1 MALAAEITKIIAVED
16 SSSSLNNKYF
26 LINAVITDTT
36 VNVGYKTVQYYV
48 WMNVGSAGSDPS
60 VSGATGVEVTFA
72 ADASASTVATAVKNK
87 LDATTGFSA
96 LVGGGGFA
104 GSDAI
109 ITVTNAN
116 RGSVT
121 DASDNNTGFT
131 ISTTTQG
138 TGQLTGNIKYPDNQ
152 ILYYIRGDHL
162 SLVTTYSS
170 SAETRTSRKAYQA
183 IDHNMVNGMLVHYYG
198 NPKRVTAITDTPDVD
213 NLFHSAI
220 VDYVKKCLYMD
231 RAGSTGDANRSQ
243 VAMGMMAQHERKFNN
258 AIKKYGNRKR
268 SKTGGTRAIVP
279 ANFT

>member
-1 MALAAEITKIIAVED
+1 MALVAEVTKVTTVAD

-26 LINAVITDTT
+26 LINAVNTDTT

-60 VSGATGVEVTFA
+60 VSGATGVEVTFS
-72 ADASASTVATAVKNK
+72 ADANAATVATAVSNK
-87 LDATTGFSA
+87 ITALSGFSTA
-96 LVGGGGFA
+96 ISASGGVDKLITITNANA
-104 GSDAI
+104 GA
-109 ITVTNAN
+109 VTNASDT
-116 RGSVT
+116 GS
-121 DASDNNTGFT
+121 TGFT
-131 ISTTTQG
+131 ITTSTEG
-138 TGQLTGNIKYPDNQ
+138 TGQLTGNIKYPESQ

-170 SAETRTSRKAYQA
+170 SAETRTARKAYQA
-183 IDHNMVNGMLVHYYG
+183 IDHNMVNGMLIHYYG

-243 VAMGMMAQHERKFNN
+243 VAMNMMVQHERKFNN

-268 SKTGGTRAIVP
+268 SKTGGTRAVVP
-279 ANFT
+279 ADFK

>member
-1 MALAAEITKIIAVED
+1 MALAAEITRVVTVAD

-26 LINAVITDTT
+26 LINAINTDTT

-72 ADASASTVATAVKNK
+72 ADASAPTVATAVKNK

-96 LVGGGGFA
+96 SVGVGA
-104 GSDAI
+104 GNDNI
-109 ITVTNAN
+109 VTVTNTN

-131 ISTTTQG
+131 VSTTTQG
-138 TGQLTGNIKYPDNQ
+138 TGQLTGNVKYPENQ

-170 SAETRTSRKAYQA
+170 SAETRTARKAYQA
-183 IDHNMVNGMLVHYYG
+183 IDHNMVNGMLIHYYG

-243 VAMGMMAQHERKFNN
+243 VAMNMMVQHERKFNN

-268 SKTGGTRAIVP
+268 SKTGGTRAVVP
-279 ANFT
+279 ADFK

>member
-1 MALAAEITKIIAVED
+1 MALVAEVTTITCRPDE
-16 SSSSLNNKYF
+16 SGSLQSKYF
-26 LINAVITDTT
+26 FINTVEVDTT
-36 VNVGYKTVQYYV
+36 INVGYKIVEYYV
-48 WMNVGSAGSDPS
+48 WMDVSSGGSDPAI
-60 VSGATGVEVTFA
+60 SGKTGIEVDIATDNNA
-72 ADASASTVATAVKNK
+72 ATVATAVKNA
-87 LDATTGFSA
+87 LHALANFSA
-96 LVGGGGFA
+96 TIDSNVV
-104 GSDAI
+104 
-109 ITVTNAN
+109 TVTNAN
-116 RGSVT
+116 KGAVT
-121 DASDNNTGFT
+121 DASDNNTNNA
-131 ISTTTQG
+131 IAVTTQG
-138 TGQLTGNIKYPDNQ
+138 TGQLTGNIKYPEDQ
-152 ILYYIRGDHL
+152 VLYFIRGDHL

-170 SAETRTSRKAYQA
+170 SAETRTARKAYQA
-183 IDHNMVNGMLVHYYG
+183 IDHNMVNGMLIHYYG